1 MLKESMIVS
10 DMILDEILE
19 EVFQQVK
26 VDTGKDPIYA
36 HPKTN
41 YEHE

>member
-1 MLKESMIVS
+1 MTEESTTVT

-19 EVFQQVK
+19 EVFWQVK
-26 VDTGKDPIYA
+26 VDTGKDPIYN

-41 YEHE
+41 YEC